1 MEADGLDDF
10 YKLHQFKPSKEDA
23 VTYYLPRLLAGS
35 PLPHGSDRLIH
46 QADVYACEPKDL
58 AADYAPVPSAVS
70 TGDRFFFTS
79 CKRKSGSDTRIA
91 RVAGAGTWAVQ
102 KTENVYDEGDK
113 AGEVKHLSFKKG
125 KVSTGWVM
133 EEYRCLRPE
142 AVFAGG
148 EKVLCKIHLAPNACA
163 AARQES
169 AAYKLRQER
178 AEPAPPAPQAETVTA
193 SAHAQKRPAHV
204 SAVADTP
211 CSKKMRMEASVPI
224 SDPEEYEDCPVWFT
238 PAAPV
243 SLPAA
248 STEVHDEPEA
258 DDDIGQLSCTM
269 NELFG
274 VQQQEQTLPMEAEE
288 QLDFDWESIDPV
300 DLLRPWDDDWES
312 EVQEE
317 QTVPNE
323 AENNIQLIVIE
334 QPTPS
339 IDWELSEELQCLLA
353 NHDAEEAVLYKRCNH
368 NTATADIHAPSL
380 QGQHNQ
386 FFSFGAVN

>member
-35 PLPHGSDRLIH
+35 PLPHGSDRIIR
-46 QADVYACEPKDL
+46 QADVYTCEPKDL
-58 AADYAPVPSAVS
+58 AAEYAPVPSAVS
-70 TGDRFFFTS
+70 TGDRFFFTT
-79 CKRKSGSDTRIA
+79 CKHKSGSDTRIA
-91 RVAGAGTWAVQ
+91 RVAGTGTWAVQ
-102 KTENVYDEGDK
+102 KTETVYDEGGK
-113 AGEVKHLSFKKG
+113 VGEVKHLSFKKG

-169 AAYKLRQER
+169 AAYTLRQER
-178 AEPAPPAPQAETVTA
+178 AEPAPAPQAETVTA
-193 SAHAQKRPAHV
+193 SARAQKRPAPV
-204 SAVADTP
+204 SAAADTP

-224 SDPEEYEDCPVWFT
+224 SDQEEYEDCPVWFT

-258 DDDIGQLSCTM
+258 DDDMGRLSCTM

-274 VQQQEQTLPMEAEE
+274 GQTLPMEAEE

-300 DLLRPWDDDWES
+300 DLLRPWDDDWKS
-312 EVQEE
+312 EAQEE
-317 QTVPNE
+317 QTLPIE
-323 AENNIQLIVIE
+323 AKNNIEQIVIE
-334 QPTPS
+334 KPAPS
-339 IDWELSEELQCLLA
+339 IDWEFSEELQCLLA

-368 NTATADIHAPSL
+368 NTAAANLHAPSL
-380 QGQHNQ
+380 QGQQNQ
-386 FFSFGAVN
+386 FFSFAAVN